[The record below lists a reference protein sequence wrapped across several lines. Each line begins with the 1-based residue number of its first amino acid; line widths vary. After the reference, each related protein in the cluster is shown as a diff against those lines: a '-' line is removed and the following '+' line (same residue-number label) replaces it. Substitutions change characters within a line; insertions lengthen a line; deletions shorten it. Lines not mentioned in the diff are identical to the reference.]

1 MSVASASQAIPVIAP
16 PGPPSRRRR
25 PVKRLLA
32 RVLKTFLILLA
43 VAAAIAALVWE
54 GKRMYTAVKPQA
66 DTQIPTTVVKRGDLI
81 LTVSAKG
88 ELRGGNSEVMSA
100 PLTTGS
106 EIHVTFLRK
115 TGDLIKSGDLVVEFD
130 PTDQEFRL
138 KEAEADLAEAKVKV
152 DQAKAQAEAQLEED
166 RYSLEA
172 AESAV
177 RQAEYDVRKN
187 PILANIQAR
196 QNDLAL
202 KAAQDRLT
210 QIRQD
215 IGNRQATNDAAIK
228 VQEAGVGKAEVEVAT
243 AKRNID
249 ALSLKAHRDGY
260 VSLKQNTSGNFF
272 MPGMVLPY
280 YQVGDSVRAGMAVA
294 EIPDLNNWEITATI
308 GELDRGHIAVGQ
320 PVDVRVVALPGR
332 PFQGHVKDLGG
343 TGGPP
348 WNRHFECKMR
358 LDNPA
363 PELRPGMSVNI
374 VITTDLLKDAL
385 WIPAQAL
392 FESGS
397 RTYVFVP
404 SGSGFAPRDVKL
416 ARRSE
421 SQVVV
426 DGLSV
431 GQTVALANPEQQAQ
445 KKPESKASP
454 IPK

>member
-1 MSVASASQAIPVIAP
+1 
-16 PGPPSRRRR
+16 
-25 PVKRLLA
+25 L
-32 RVLKTFLILLA
+32 LILLA
-43 VAAAIAALVWE
+43 VAAVIAAMVWE

-66 DTQIPTTVVKRGDLI
+66 DIQIPTTSVKRGDLT

-88 ELRGGNSEVMSA
+88 ELRGGNSEVLSA

-106 EIHVTFLRK
+106 ELHITFLRT
-115 TGDLIKSGDLVVEFD
+115 TGDVVKSGDSVVEFD

-138 KEAEADLAEAKVKV
+138 KEAQADLAEAKVKV

-177 RQAEYDVRKN
+177 KQAEFDVRKN

-215 IGNRQATNDAAIK
+215 IGNRQATNAAAIK

-243 AKRNID
+243 AQRNID
-249 ALSLKAHRDGY
+249 ALTLKAHRDGY

-272 MPGMVLPY
+272 MQGMTLPY
-280 YQVGDSVRAGMAVA
+280 YQTGDSVRAGMAVA
-294 EIPDLNNWEITATI
+294 EIPDLKNWEISATI
-308 GELDRGHIAVGQ
+308 GELDRGHLAVGQ
-320 PVDVRVVALPGR
+320 PVDVGVVALPGNAFHGR
-332 PFQGHVKDLGG
+332 VQDLGG

-348 WNRHFECKMR
+348 WDRHFQCKIHL
-358 LDNPA
+358 LDPTQ
-363 PELRPGMSVNI
+363 ELRPGMSVS
-374 VITTDLLKDAL
+374 VVVTTDLLKNAL

-404 SGSGFAPRDVKL
+404 SGGGFSPHDVKL
-416 ARRSE
+416 LRRSE

-426 DGLSV
+426 EGLPV
-431 GQTVALANPEQQAQ
+431 GQPVALANPEEQAQ
-445 KKPESKASP
+445 KKPAGKASP
-454 IPK
+454 LPK

>member
-1 MSVASASQAIPVIAP
+1 
-16 PGPPSRRRR
+16 
-25 PVKRLLA
+25 
-32 RVLKTFLILLA
+32 LKILLILL
-43 VAAAIAALVWE
+43 VVVSAIAAVVWE
-54 GKRMYTAVKPQA
+54 GKRMYTAVRPQA
-66 DTQIPTTVVKRGDLI
+66 DVQIPVTAVKRGNLT

-88 ELRGGNSEVMSA
+88 ELRGGNSEVLSA

-106 EIHVTFLRK
+106 ELHITFLHK
-115 TGDLIKSGDLVVEFD
+115 TGDLVKTGDAVIEFD
-130 PTDQEFRL
+130 PTDQEYRL

-187 PILANIQAR
+187 PILATIQAR

-202 KAAQDRLT
+202 KAAQDRLG
-210 QIRQD
+210 QIRHD
-215 IGNRQATNDAAIK
+215 IGNRKATNDAAIK
-228 VQEAGVGKAEVEVAT
+228 VQEAGVGKADVEVAT
-243 AKRNID
+243 AKRNIE
-249 ALSLKAHRDGY
+249 ALALKAHRDGY
-260 VSLKQNTSGNFF
+260 VSLKQNTSGSFF
-272 MPGMVLPY
+272 MAGMTLPY

-294 EIPDLNNWEITATI
+294 EIPDLRNWEITATI
-308 GELDRGHIAVGQ
+308 GELDRGHLAMGQ
-320 PVDVRVVALPGR
+320 PVDVNVIALAGR
-332 PFQGHVKDLGG
+332 SFHGHVKDLGG

-348 WNRHFECKMR
+348 WDRHFECKVR
-358 LDNPA
+358 LDDPA
-363 PELRPGMSVNI
+363 AELRPGMSVKI
-374 VITTDLLKDAL
+374 VITTDFLKSAS

-404 SGSGFAPRDVKL
+404 SGSGFTPRDVKL
-416 ARRSE
+416 VRRSE

-426 DGLSV
+426 EGIRV

-445 KKPESKASP
+445 KKPANKASP
-454 IPK
+454 LPK